1 MKNALLTIVLLSQLC
16 NLSYAAVDDREQ
28 ALLLGPAKSDKARL
42 PPVLAKDAMEIGI
55 HQSEFELLWADNL
68 TEADDIQPIAAE
80 PKVANVSEPATLGL
94 LGLGLAAIGL
104 MRSRKR

>member
-1 MKNALLTIVLLSQLC
+1 MKKALLTIVLLSQLG
-16 NLSYAAVDDREQ
+16 NLSFAAVDDRAQ
-28 ALLLGPAKSDKARL
+28 AQPLGPTVSDKAWL
-42 PPVLAKDAMEIGI
+42 PPALAKDAMEIGI
-55 HQSEFELLWADNL
+55 HQSEFELLWADSL
-68 TEADDIQPIAAE
+68 SEADDIQPIAAE